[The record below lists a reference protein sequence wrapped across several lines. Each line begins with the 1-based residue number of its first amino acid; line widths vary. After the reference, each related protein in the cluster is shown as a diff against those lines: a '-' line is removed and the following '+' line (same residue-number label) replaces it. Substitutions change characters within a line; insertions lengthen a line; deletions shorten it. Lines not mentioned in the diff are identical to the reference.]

1 MEIRFVPNDTERFSE
16 RQVRR
21 RWGRTAIDI
30 VVERGTKRT
39 FASALAWPGWSRSA
53 RDEQGALGALVAY
66 GPRYAEV
73 MRGSRIAFRVPKDAG
88 SLTVVERVQG
98 DAGTDFGAPSVEAKA
113 ESAPVDAK
121 ELRRLRR
128 ILSAT
133 WSAFDAAA
141 EAARGKKLATGP
153 RGGGRS
159 LQKIVAHVLSSDA
172 SYLRRIAGDP
182 PPVSESDPW
191 AAAEELRAAID
202 EALERGVREGVP
214 EKGPR
219 GGKMMTLRYFV
230 RRSAWHVLD
239 HTWEIED
246 RTPGR

>member
-1 MEIRFVPNDTERFSE
+1 
-16 RQVRR
+16 VR
-21 RWGRTAIDI
+21 GTAFDV
-30 VVERGTKRT
+30 VVERGSKRT

-53 RDEQGALGALVAY
+53 RDEDGALEALVAY

-73 MRGSRIAFRVPKDAG
+73 LRPARIAFRSPKDTAG
-88 SLTVVERVQG
+88 LTVVERVEG
-98 DAGTDFGAPSVEAKA
+98 DAGTDFGAPSIAAKA
-113 ESAPVDAK
+113 EAGPVDPK
-121 ELRRLRR
+121 ELRRLRSV
-128 ILSAT
+128 LEAT

-141 EAARGKKLATGP
+141 DAARGKKLRTGP

-172 SYLRRIAGDP
+172 SYVRRIAGHP
-182 PPVSESDPW
+182 PNVNERDPW
-191 AAAEELRAAID
+191 GAAENLRAAIA
-202 EALERGVREGVP
+202 EALERGVRDGVP
-214 EKGPR
+214 ERGPR
-219 GGKMMTLRYFV
+219 GGKMMTIRYFV